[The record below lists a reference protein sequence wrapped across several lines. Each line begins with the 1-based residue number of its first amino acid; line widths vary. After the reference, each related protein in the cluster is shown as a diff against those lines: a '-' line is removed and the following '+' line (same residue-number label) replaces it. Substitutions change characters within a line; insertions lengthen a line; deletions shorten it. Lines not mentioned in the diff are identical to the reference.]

1 MTLKNYIGLKFIWT
15 LLFFVLAYFSVS
27 FVGNKY
33 DDLKKENKELKEQK
47 RYYEQILKLKPE
59 DIEAKKNLY
68 VNIQVTD
75 KYLKKINSEDNPDF
89 GTYILIMLISFG
101 LYFAFNNFLD
111 RKIEKLKGEE
121 NKDELSNFL

>member
-15 LLFFVLAYFSVS
+15 LLFFVLVYFSAS

-33 DDLKKENKELKEQK
+33 NDLKKENEELKEQK

-68 VNIQVTD
+68 INIQVTD
-75 KYLKKINSEDNPDF
+75 KYLKKIDSEDNPNF
-89 GTYILIMLISFG
+89 STHILIMLISFG
-101 LYFAFNNFLD
+101 IYFTIYNFLD
-111 RKIEKLKGEE
+111 RKIEKLKIPE
-121 NKDELSNFL
+121 NKDDLL

>member
-1 MTLKNYIGLKFIWT
+1 MDFA
-15 LLFFVLAYFSVS
+15 FFVLAYFSTS

-47 RYYEQILKLKPE
+47 KYYEQILKLKPE

-75 KYLKKINSEDNPDF
+75 KYLKKINSEDNPNF
-89 GTYILIMLISFG
+89 STYILIMLISFG
-101 LYFAFNNFLD
+101 IYFTIYNFLD
-111 RKIEKLKGEE
+111 RKIEKLKIPE
-121 NKDELSNFL
+121 NKDDLL

>member
-15 LLFFVLAYFSVS
+15 LLFFVLVYFSAS

-33 DDLKKENKELKEQK
+33 NDLKKENEELKEQK

-68 VNIQVTD
+68 VNIQVTE
-75 KYLKKINSEDNPDF
+75 KYLKKINSEDNPNF
-89 GTYILIMLISFG
+89 STYILIMLISFG
-101 LYFAFNNFLD
+101 IYFTIYNFLD
-111 RKIEKLKGEE
+111 RKIKKLKIPE
-121 NKDELSNFL
+121 NKDDLL